1 MIPATMREKSSIIG
15 ALGSRIRGG
24 RIVQYRELGKRGLP
38 RRGRAHA
45 LGSVSLG
52 SVALGSVAAVALLGP
67 VGSYA
72 ETTLPDINVIA
83 TTPLSG
89 TRSPQRSAPAAPTPR
104 PARPVHAAP
113 AAPSRAATARSTAAP
128 SRAPASAAPATPAP
142 AAVEVTARPASS
154 EISRDKVPSN
164 TEVLTSE
171 DFRHDRSSSF
181 LDGLS
186 QSLPGVF
193 IGDTSGNPFQ
203 RDVNYRGFVASPV
216 QGTPQGLAVY
226 QNGVR
231 INEAYGDVVNWDF
244 IPEMSI
250 RKLSLVPNNPIFG
263 LNAIGGALTIEM
275 KNGFTYQG
283 KEVEAMGGSYGRR
296 RAGAQLGYQDGNWA
310 AYVNADAINDNG
322 WRAFSSAS
330 QLRRLYTDIGAR
342 NDTTEF
348 HLNFT
353 GADNKLGSVAATPIE
368 MLAQR
373 WSSVYTWPQT
383 THLQLAFATASLNYA
398 PTDNFS
404 VQSNGYFRGYW
415 QAHVDGNGTDAQPC
429 DPALLPGQLCIGDGG
444 TPININYPVFN
455 TLPASGFLGELDR
468 NWTST
473 YSFGGT
479 VQATSTQKFLGHDNH
494 FVMGMSLDRGLTNFT
509 ATSELGTIDQNLF
522 VQGTGVY
529 IDQPGADIAPV
540 NLFAKNLYTGLYA
553 TDTLDVTDKLSV
565 TSGARLNIAQIDLLD
580 QTFTNPLLDSASHY
594 QRINPV
600 IGATYKFSPNFTAY
614 AGYSEANRTPTPLE
628 LGCSSPTNPCII
640 DNFLIA
646 DPPLKQVV
654 SHTYETGIRGTVG
667 TSPQTGLVSWSVG
680 TFYTLLRDDIINVAG
695 AQPMTGFFQNA
706 GNTLREGIEAK
717 INYRWD
723 RWTTYANYTYVDAT
737 YRRALL
743 ISSPNDPFA
752 NANGNIQVAPGDHIP
767 GIPAQRFKAGAEYAV
782 ADAWRFGADVNY
794 IGTQWL
800 IHDDNNLNPKVPAF
814 ATVNLHGSYQVTKN
828 VELFGLVNNLFNQ
841 HYYSAGTF
849 FQTSGFNSNTFGNP
863 NFFVLNDPRTFL
875 PGMPLAM
882 YAGVR
887 GSF

>member
-1 MIPATMREKSSIIG
+1 MV
-15 ALGSRIRGG
+15 RGG
-24 RIVQYRELGKRGLP
+24 RIVQHWNFGERGSP
-38 RRGRAHA
+38 RRTRRY
-45 LGSVSLG
+45 
-52 SVALGSVAAVALLGP
+52 ALGSVAVALLTP
-67 VGSYA
+67 VGAQA
-72 ETTLPDINVIA
+72 ETTLPDINVISA
-83 TTPLSG
+83 APLSG
-89 TRSPQRSAPAAPTPR
+89 TRTPQRSAPAAPAPR

-113 AAPSRAATARSTAAP
+113 AGPAAPSHAAPAQTTAAP
-128 SRAPASAAPATPAP
+128 SRTARAAPAAPAP
-142 AAVEVTARPASS
+142 AAPPPVPPIQGPAASG

-164 TEVLTSE
+164 TEVITSQE
-171 DFRHDRSSSF
+171 FQHDRSSSF
-181 LDGLS
+181 LDTLS

-193 IGDTSGNPFQ
+193 IGDQSGNQFQ

-231 INEAYGDVVNWDF
+231 INESYGDVVNWDF

-250 RKLSLVPNNPIFG
+250 RKLSLVPNNPVYG

-296 RAGAQLGYQDGNWA
+296 QAGAQMGYQDGNLS

-322 WRAFSSAS
+322 WRDFSSAS
-330 QLRRLYTDIGAR
+330 QLRRLYADIGAR

-348 HLNFT
+348 HINFT
-353 GADNKLGSVAATPIE
+353 GADNKLGSVAATPLD
-368 MLAQR
+368 MLSQR

-398 PTDNFS
+398 PTDNFA
-404 VQSNGYFRGYW
+404 VQSNTYFRGFW
-415 QAHVDGNGTDAQPC
+415 QAHVDGNGTDGQPC
-429 DPALLPGQLCIGDGG
+429 DPGGALAGQLCMGDGG
-444 TPININYPVFN
+444 TPINISGPVLD
-455 TLPASGFLGELDR
+455 TLPASAFLGEIDR

-479 VQATSTQKFLGHDNH
+479 VQATSTQKFFDHDNH
-494 FVMGMSLDRGLTNFT
+494 FVMGMSLDRGLTQFS
-509 ATSELGTIDQNLF
+509 ATSELGTIDSNLF

-529 IDQPGADIAPV
+529 INQPGDDIAPV
-540 NLFAKNLYTGLYA
+540 NLFAKNTYTGIYA

-565 TSGARLNIAQIDLLD
+565 TSGARLNIAQIDLFD
-580 QTFTNPLLDSASHY
+580 QTFQDPLLDSASHY

-600 IGATYKFSPNFTAY
+600 VGATYKFFPALTAY
-614 AGYSEANRTPTPLE
+614 AGYSEANRAPTPLE

-667 TSPQTGLVSWSVG
+667 TSPQTGFVSWSVG

-717 INYRWD
+717 INYRFD
-723 RWTTYANYTYVDAT
+723 RWTAYANYTYVDAT

-743 ISSPNDPFA
+743 LSSPNDPFA
-752 NANGNIQVAPGDHIP
+752 DANGNIQVAPGDHIP

-782 ADAWRFGADVNY
+782 ADAWKFGADVNY

-800 IHDDNNLNPKVPAF
+800 IHDDNNLNPKVGAF
-814 ATVNLHGSYQVTKN
+814 ATVNLHGSYQLTKN
-828 VELFGLVNNLFNQ
+828 IELFGLVNNLFNTR
-841 HYYSAGTF
+841 YYSAGTF
-849 FQTSGFNSNTFGNP
+849 AQTGGFNSNTFGNP
-863 NFFVLNDPRTFL
+863 AFFVLNDPRTFL

-882 YAGVR
+882 YTGVR
-887 GSF
+887 GTF

>member
-1 MIPATMREKSSIIG
+1 VTV
-15 ALGSRIRGG
+15 RGG
-24 RIVQYRELGKRGLP
+24 RIVQYLDLVGRGLP
-38 RRGRAHA
+38 RRGRAY
-45 LGSVSLG
+45 
-52 SVALGSVAAVALLGP
+52 ALGSVAVVLLAP
-67 VGSYA
+67 VGA
-72 ETTLPDINVIA
+72 QAQTTLPDINVIA

-89 TRSPQRSAPAAPTPR
+89 TRSPQRSAPAAPPPH
-104 PARPVHAAP
+104 PARAVHTAPAAP
-113 AAPSRAATARSTAAP
+113 AAPGSAAPARTTAAPSRAA
-128 SRAPASAAPATPAP
+128 RAPTAPAP
-142 AAVEVTARPASS
+142 AAPAPFPPIQGPAASGQ
-154 EISRDKVPSN
+154 ISRDKVPSN

-171 DFRHDRSSSF
+171 DFSHDRSSSF
-181 LDGLS
+181 LDSLS

-193 IGDTSGNPFQ
+193 IGDTTGNPFQ

-296 RAGAQLGYQDGNWA
+296 QAGAQAGYQDGNWS

-322 WRAFSSAS
+322 WRDFSSSS
-330 QLRRLYTDIGAR
+330 QLRRIYTDIGAR

-368 MLAQR
+368 MLSQR
-373 WSSVYTWPQT
+373 YSSVYTWPQS
-383 THLQLAFATASLNYA
+383 THLQLAFTTASLNYA
-398 PTDNFS
+398 PSDNFAI
-404 VQSNGYFRGYW
+404 QSNGYFRGFW
-415 QAHVDGNGTDAQPC
+415 QAHTDGNGTNAQPC
-429 DPALLPGQLCIGDGG
+429 DPMGALAGQLCINDGV
-444 TPININYPVFN
+444 TPINVNYSVID
-455 TLPASGFLGELDR
+455 TLPGSAFLGEIDR

-479 VQATSTQKFLGHDNH
+479 VQATSTSQFLGHDNH
-494 FVMGMSLDRGLTNFT
+494 FVTGMSLDRGLTQFS
-509 ATSELGTIDQNLF
+509 ATSQLGTIDQNLF

-540 NLFAKNLYTGLYA
+540 SLFAKNLYTGLYA

-580 QTFTNPLLDSASHY
+580 QTFAEPLLNSASHY

-600 IGATYKFSPNFTAY
+600 IGATYKFSPNLTAY

-640 DNFLIA
+640 DNFLIG

-654 SHTYETGIRGTVG
+654 SHTYEAGIRGTVG
-667 TSPQTGLVSWSVG
+667 ANPQTGFVSWSVG

-695 AQPMTGFFQNA
+695 TQPMTGFFTNA

-717 INYRWD
+717 INYRFD
-723 RWTTYANYTYVDAT
+723 RWTTYANYTCIDAT

-752 NANGNIQVAPGDHIP
+752 NANGNIFVAPGDHIP

-782 ADAWRFGADVNY
+782 ADAWKFGADVNY

-814 ATVNLHGSYQVTKN
+814 ATVNLHGSYQLTKN
-828 VELFGLVNNLFNQ
+828 IELFGLVNNLFNT

-882 YAGVR
+882 YTGVR
-887 GSF
+887 GTF

>member
-1 MIPATMREKSSIIG
+1 MQYGNVGE
-15 ALGSRIRGG
+15 RGF
-24 RIVQYRELGKRGLP
+24 P
-38 RRGRAHA
+38 RLTR
-45 LGSVSLG
+45 SY
-52 SVALGSVAAVALLGP
+52 ALGSVAAALLAP
-67 VGSYA
+67 VGA
-72 ETTLPDINVIA
+72 QAQTTLPDINVIA

-89 TRSPQRSAPAAPTPR
+89 TRSPQRSAPAAPPPR

-113 AAPSRAATARSTAAP
+113 AAPAAPSRAASARTTAAP
-128 SRAPASAAPATPAP
+128 SRAARAPAGPAP
-142 AAVEVTARPASS
+142 AASAPAAAAPAPVQASAPADS
-154 EISRDKVPSN
+154 GAISRDKVPSN

-171 DFRHDRSSSF
+171 DFRHDKATSF
-181 LDGLS
+181 LDSIG
-186 QSLPGVF
+186 QYLPGVF
-193 IGDTSGNPFQ
+193 IGDQSGNQFQ
-203 RDVNYRGFVASPV
+203 RDINYRGFVASPV

-231 INEAYGDVVNWDF
+231 INEAYGDVVNWDL

-250 RKLSLVPNNPIFG
+250 RKLSLVPNNPVYG

-283 KEVEAMGGSYGRR
+283 KEVEAMLGSYGRR
-296 RAGAQLGYQDGNWA
+296 QAGAQMGYQDGNWS
-310 AYVNADAINDNG
+310 AYVNANAINDNG
-322 WRAFSSAS
+322 WRDFSSSS
-330 QLRRLYTDIGAR
+330 QLRRIYTDIGAR
-342 NDTTEF
+342 NDTTEVHF
-348 HLNFT
+348 NFT
-353 GADNKLGSVAATPIE
+353 GADNKLGSVAATPLD
-368 MLAQR
+368 MLSQR

-398 PTDNFS
+398 PSDNFS
-404 VQSNGYFRGYW
+404 IQSNGYFRGYW
-415 QAHVDGNGTDAQPC
+415 ESHVDGNGTDAQPC
-429 DPALLPGQLCIGDGG
+429 DPGGALAGQLCMGDGG
-444 TPININYPVFN
+444 TPINISNPVLDN
-455 TLPASGFLGELDR
+455 LPAGAFLGEIDR

-479 VQATSTQKFLGHDNH
+479 VQATSTQKFLDHDDH

-509 ATSELGTIDQNLF
+509 GTSELGTIDSNLF

-529 IDQPGADIAPV
+529 INQPGDDIAPV
-540 NLFAKNLYTGLYA
+540 NLFAKNTYTGLFA

-580 QTFTNPLLDSASHY
+580 QTFQDPLLNSASHY

-600 IGATYKFSPNFTAY
+600 IGATYKFSPALTAY
-614 AGYSEANRTPTPLE
+614 AGYSEANRAPTPLE

-654 SHTYETGIRGTVG
+654 SHTYETGIRGTAG
-667 TSPQTGLVSWSVG
+667 TNPQTGFVSWSLG

-695 AQPMTGFFQNA
+695 SQPMTGYFQNA

-723 RWTTYANYTYVDAT
+723 RWTAYANYTYVDAT

-743 ISSPNDPFA
+743 LSSPNDPFA
-752 NANGNIQVAPGDHIP
+752 DANGNIQVAPGDHIP
-767 GIPAQRFKAGAEYAV
+767 GIPAQRFKAGFEYAV
-782 ADAWRFGADVNY
+782 ADAWKFGADVNY
-794 IGTQWL
+794 IGSQWL

-814 ATVNLHGSYQVTKN
+814 ATVNLHASYQVTKN
-828 VELFGLVNNLFNQ
+828 VELFGLVNNLFNN

-849 FQTSGFNSNTFGNP
+849 AETGGFNSNTPGNP

-882 YAGVR
+882 YTGVR
-887 GSF
+887 GTF

>member
-1 MIPATMREKSSIIG
+1 MR
-15 ALGSRIRGG
+15 R
-24 RIVQYRELGKRGLP
+24 Y
-38 RRGRAHA
+38 
-45 LGSVSLG
+45 
-52 SVALGSVAAVALLGP
+52 ALGSVAVALLAPAGAR
-67 VGSYA
+67 A
-72 ETTLPDINVIA
+72 ETTLPDINVISA
-83 TTPLSG
+83 APLSG
-89 TRSPQRSAPAAPTPR
+89 ARAPQRSAPAAAAPR
-104 PARPVHAAP
+104 PSRPVHAAP
-113 AAPSRAATARSTAAP
+113 AAPAAPGHAAPARTTAAP
-128 SRAPASAAPATPAP
+128 SRTARAAPAAPAP
-142 AAVEVTARPASS
+142 AAPAPVPPIQGPAASG

-164 TEVLTSE
+164 TEVITSQQ
-171 DFRHDRSSSF
+171 FQHDRSTSF
-181 LDGLS
+181 LDTLS

-193 IGDTSGNPFQ
+193 IGDQSGNQFQ

-250 RKLSLVPNNPIFG
+250 RKLSLVPNNPVYG

-283 KEVEAMGGSYGRR
+283 KEVEGMLGSYGRR
-296 RAGAQLGYQDGNWA
+296 QAGAQMGYQDGNLS
-310 AYVNADAINDNG
+310 AYINADAINDNG
-322 WRAFSSAS
+322 WRDFSSAS
-330 QLRRLYTDIGAR
+330 QLRRLYADVGAR

-348 HLNFT
+348 HVNFT
-353 GADNKLGSVAATPIE
+353 GADNKLGSVAATPLD
-368 MLAQR
+368 MLSQH

-398 PTDNFS
+398 PTDNFA
-404 VQSNGYFRGYW
+404 VQSNTYFRGFW
-415 QAHVDGNGTDAQPC
+415 QAHVDGNGTDGQPC
-429 DPALLPGQLCIGDGG
+429 DPLGPLAGQLCIGDGL
-444 TPININYPVFN
+444 TPININYSVID
-455 TLPASGFLGELDR
+455 TLPASAFLGEIDR

-479 VQATSTQKFLGHDNH
+479 VQATSTQEFLGRPNH
-494 FVMGMSLDRGLTNFT
+494 FVTGMSLDRGLTQFS
-509 ATSELGTIDQNLF
+509 ATSELGTIDSNLF

-529 IDQPGADIAPV
+529 INQPGDDIAPV

-565 TSGARLNIAQIDLLD
+565 TSGARLNIAQIDLFD
-580 QTFTNPLLDSASHY
+580 QTFQDPLLDSASHY

-600 IGATYKFSPNFTAY
+600 IGATYKFTPGLTAY
-614 AGYSEANRTPTPLE
+614 AGYSEANRAPTPLE

-654 SHTYETGIRGTVG
+654 SHTYEAGIRGTAG
-667 TSPQTGLVSWSVG
+667 TGPQTGFVSWSLG
-680 TFYTLLRDDIINVAG
+680 TFYTLLRDDIVNVAG
-695 AQPMTGFFQNA
+695 SQPMTGFFQNA

-717 INYRWD
+717 INYQWD
-723 RWTTYANYTYVDAT
+723 RWTAYANYTYVDAT

-743 ISSPNDPFA
+743 LSSPNDPFA
-752 NANGNIQVAPGDHIP
+752 DANGNIQVAPGDHIP

-782 ADAWRFGADVNY
+782 ADAWKFGADVNY

-814 ATVNLHGSYQVTKN
+814 ATVNLHASYQVMKN
-828 VELFGLVNNLFNQ
+828 VELFGLVNNLFNTR
-841 HYYSAGTF
+841 YYSAGTF
-849 FQTSGFNSNTFGNP
+849 FQNSGFNSNTFGNP
-863 NFFVLNDPRTFL
+863 NFFTLSDPRTFL

-882 YAGVR
+882 YTGVR
-887 GSF
+887 GTF

>member
-1 MIPATMREKSSIIG
+1 
-15 ALGSRIRGG
+15 
-24 RIVQYRELGKRGLP
+24 VQYRNFGERRLP
-38 RRGRAHA
+38 RRGRAY
-45 LGSVSLG
+45 
-52 SVALGSVAAVALLGP
+52 ALGSVAVALLAPAAGR
-67 VGSYA
+67 A

-89 TRSPQRSAPAAPTPR
+89 TRSPQRNVAPA
-104 PARPVHAAP
+104 PARPAPRTTRAEPATPSRATGARTTTTTRTTARAAP
-113 AAPSRAATARSTAAP
+113 AAPAP
-128 SRAPASAAPATPAP
+128 TAPAPVQASVPADSGA
-142 AAVEVTARPASS
+142 
-154 EISRDKVPSN
+154 IDRDKVPAN
-164 TEVLTSE
+164 TQVLTSE

-181 LDGLS
+181 LEALS

-193 IGDTSGNPFQ
+193 IGDTTGNPFQ

-296 RAGAQLGYQDGNWA
+296 QAGAQMGYQDGNWA

-322 WRAFSSAS
+322 WRDYSSSS
-330 QLRRLYTDIGAR
+330 QLRRIYADVGAR
-342 NDTTEF
+342 NDTTEV

-353 GADNKLGSVAATPIE
+353 GADNKLGSVAATPLE
-368 MLAQR
+368 MLSQR
-373 WSSVYTWPQT
+373 FSSVYTWPQS

-415 QAHVDGNGTDAQPC
+415 QAHTDGNGTDAQPC
-429 DPALLPGQLCIGDGG
+429 DPGGALAGQLCIGDPNG
-444 TPININYPVFN
+444 PININNPVLD
-455 TLPASGFLGELDR
+455 TIPASAFLGELDR

-479 VQATSTQKFLGHDNH
+479 VQATSSQRFFGHDNH

-509 ATSELGTIDQNLF
+509 ATSQLGTIDQNLF

-529 IDQPGADIAPV
+529 INQPGDDIAPV

-565 TSGARLNIAQIDLLD
+565 TSGARLNIAQIDLMD
-580 QTFTNPLLDSASHY
+580 QTFADPLLNSASHY

-600 IGATYKFSPNFTAY
+600 VGATYKFSTGLTAY

-646 DPPLKQVV
+646 DPTLKQVV
-654 SHTYETGIRGTVG
+654 SHTYESGIRGRVG
-667 TSPQTGLVSWSVG
+667 SNVQTGVVDWSVG
-680 TFYTLLRDDIINVAG
+680 TFYTLLRDDIINIAG
-695 AQPMTGFFQNA
+695 SQPMTGFFQNA

-723 RWTTYANYTYVDAT
+723 HWTTYANYTYIDAT

-782 ADAWRFGADVNY
+782 ADAWKFGADVNY

-828 VELFGLVNNLFNQ
+828 VEVFGLVNNLFNQ

-849 FQTSGFNSNTFGNP
+849 LSTSGFNSNTFGNP

-882 YAGVR
+882 YAGMR